1 MHLFHQA
8 LKGAPQSFVRSRSTA
23 VAGQASKA
31 RAERASEIFMMKQ
44 ILYGIE
50 GCLRKEEWFFIK
62 YSHIYAENSVIDG

>member
-1 MHLFHQA
+1 M
-8 LKGAPQSFVRSRSTA
+8 
-23 VAGQASKA
+23 AGQASKA

-50 GCLRKEEWFFIK
+50 GCLRREEWFFIK